1 MKREDVE
8 AAEKQLS
15 GKLGQV
21 IGVTKEFIIDQR
33 LNDVFGAL
41 TGNPDP
47 MHNDPEWA
55 ETSPLG
61 GTVIYGFLQSSL
73 ITGFWKELGMPLV
86 TSDESYTFNYGLDRL
101 RFPSSLDVG
110 APAQATLRILDI
122 DRKSADKIIWRYEV
136 TLRQRGRDKPTMI
149 AEVLFCTVFYRSNAD
164 SGSTAKASENEYLL
178 GA

>member
-1 MKREDVE
+1 MKRGTVE
-8 AAEKQLS
+8 AAVEHFSAKI
-15 GKLGQV
+15 GHV
-21 IGVTKEFIIDQR
+21 IGVTKEFSIDQR
-33 LNDVFGAL
+33 MNDVFGAL

-61 GTVIYGFLQSSL
+61 GPVIYGFLQSSL

-110 APAQATLRILDI
+110 ATAQATLRILDI
-122 DRKSADKIIWRYEV
+122 ERKGADKIIWRYEV
-136 TLRQRGRDKPTMI
+136 TINQKGRDKPTMV
-149 AEVLFCTVFYRSNAD
+149 AEVVFCTVFYKDAAD
-164 SGSTAKASENEYLL
+164 HLAS
-178 GA
+178 AH